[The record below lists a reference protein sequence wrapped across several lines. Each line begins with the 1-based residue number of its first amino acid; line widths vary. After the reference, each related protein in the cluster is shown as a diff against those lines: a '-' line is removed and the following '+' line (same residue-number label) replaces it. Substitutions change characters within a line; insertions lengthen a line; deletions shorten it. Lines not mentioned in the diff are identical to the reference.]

1 MEVFIMPKNETEK
14 QVQAG
19 EPIDTTAIDTQG
31 EQATETEPKK
41 EGLVAKAKKKA
52 SGLMNKQI
60 SFTPKDVLLG
70 IGKGVLA
77 IGAVTGAFAL
87 GKKIQQANDNAMFE
101 TDFVGEEPVEAL
113 PDNVVEEVYEEPVEE
128 FTTEEY
134 VEE

>member
-1 MEVFIMPKNETEK
+1 MKNETTK
-14 QVQAG
+14 QVQG
-19 EPIDTTAIDTQG
+19 EVIETTVKTQG
-31 EQATETEPKK
+31 EPATETEPKK
-41 EGLVAKAKKKA
+41 EGLGTKAKKKA

-60 SFTPKDVLLG
+60 SFTPKGVLLG

-77 IGAVTGAFAL
+77 IGAVAGAFAL
-87 GKKIQQANDNAMFE
+87 GKKVQQANDDAMFK

-128 FTTEEY
+128 FATEEY